1 MTMKGTGAASLREI
15 DSFDGGDSAAADAN
29 LRGVGWLAYPDELMQ
44 RASHAFAR
52 DGEVWVVDP
61 VDAQG
66 VDDLL
71 ADLGDV
77 AGVLVLLD
85 RHTRDAAAIADRHDV
100 AVHIPGWMTGVANEL
115 DGPVERLDPG
125 ATVAGFEVHEVVD
138 NLLWQEAALHRPS
151 DGTLYVPEALGTADY
166 FTAGDDR
173 LGVHPMLRFTP
184 PRSLT
189 ELDVERLFVGHGAGI
204 TDGAGKTVASAIDR
218 ARRGAPRVWYEALRD
233 VITR

>member
-1 MTMKGTGAASLREI
+1 MGRS
-15 DSFDGGDSAAADAN
+15 
-29 LRGVGWLAYPDELMQ
+29 GWSIRWTR
-44 RASHAFAR
+44 RASTTCWPTWATWRASWCCST
-52 DGEVWVVDP
+52 G
-61 VDAQG
+61 
-66 VDDLL
+66 
-71 ADLGDV
+71 
-77 AGVLVLLD
+77 
-85 RHTRDAAAIADRHDV
+85 TRGTRRPSRI
-100 AVHIPGWMTGVANEL
+100 VANEL

-125 ATVAGFEVHEVVD
+125 ATVAGFQVHEVVD
-138 NLLWQEAALHRPS
+138 KLLWQEAALHRPS